1 MLCRQAKKSIL
12 FSNLFHD
19 MSVFTQRPA
28 AALLAAGISLWAMTA
43 RAQAPFFNEKGIS
56 RPLLENYLDHAV
68 TMTEFLAVDPY
79 ASDAPYPNK
88 EDDIRL
94 IRNIGAKFIGRAI
107 YRWGG
112 EAVLANKDY
121 LDKAKQLVAEVHKND
136 PEVIF
141 QAALFEQISR
151 QVNDVPIP
159 AWTFKALDLP
169 AEDRHFRY
177 DDMLNVKGKLVDH
190 WSKGNSVPDI
200 TRTETQLWFMFLAGT
215 YMEVGC
221 EALHLGQIALI
232 GMEDPAL
239 THWTAFLEK
248 LRHYAKDHTR
258 HHWVLLDA
266 HTPSGGMVV
275 NGKSLLDFNSFPLR
289 IKSVPEHP
297 RQGVLEMGF
306 TDALFG
312 RSDGGIS
319 PSGWKAASMP
329 YLVELDNF
337 GISNHPGVP
346 DTTTIYPWGF
356 DEISWFYQQP
366 DQYRR
371 EWLQYAHDWVKL
383 HDTNGHLQMPVTR
396 VVTLGWKKPRLK
408 YRANTTSV
416 HCPDGMN
423 DEATIKAIWEQADK
437 RK

>member
-1 MLCRQAKKSIL
+1 MRLI
-12 FSNLFHD
+12 
-19 MSVFTQRPA
+19 TQRPA
-28 AALLAAGISLWAMTA
+28 ATLLAVFIMGTTA
-43 RAQAPFFNEKGIS
+43 IHAQQPSFNEKGIS
-56 RPLLENYLDHAV
+56 RPLLEHYLDHAV

-79 ASDAPYPNK
+79 ALDAPYPNK

-94 IRNIGAKFIGRAI
+94 IHNLGAKFIGRAI
-107 YRWGG
+107 YRWGS

-121 LDKAKQLVAEVHKND
+121 LANAKRLVQEVQKSD
-136 PEVIF
+136 PEIVF
-141 QAALFEQISR
+141 QAALFEQITE
-151 QVNDVPIP
+151 QVNTIPIP
-159 AWTFKALDLP
+159 DWAFKALGYP
-169 AEDRHFRY
+169 AEQRHFRY
-177 DDMLNVKGKLVDH
+177 DDMLNLNGKLVNH

-200 TRTETQLWFMFLAGT
+200 TRKETQLWFMFLAGT

-239 THWTAFLEK
+239 TTWAAFLEK
-248 LRHYAKDHTR
+248 LRAYAKDHTR

-297 RQGVLEMGF
+297 QQGILQMGF

-312 RSDGGIS
+312 RSKGGIS

-337 GISNHPGVP
+337 GVSNHPGVP
-346 DTTTIYPWGF
+346 DTTTIYPWGY

-366 DQYRR
+366 EQYRND
-371 EWLQYAHDWVKL
+371 WLRYAHAWVAS

-396 VVTLGWKKPRLK
+396 IVTLGYKKPRLK
-408 YRANTTSV
+408 FRANTRSAN
-416 HCPDGMN
+416 CPDGMN
-423 DEATIKAIWEQADK
+423 TEETIKEIWHATDAK
-437 RK
+437 K

>member
-1 MLCRQAKKSIL
+1 MRS
-12 FSNLFHD
+12 
-19 MSVFTQRPA
+19 FTQRPA
-28 AALLAAGISLWAMTA
+28 TLLLAVCTIFGVVAA
-43 RAQAPFFNEKGIS
+43 RAQDNQFNEKGIS

-94 IRNIGAKFIGRAI
+94 IHNIGAKFIGRAI

-112 EAVLANKDY
+112 EAVLNNADY
-121 LDKAKQLVAEVHKND
+121 LDNARRLVKEVHKMD
-136 PEVIF
+136 PEIIF
-141 QAALFEQISR
+141 QAALFEQISE
-151 QVNDVPIP
+151 QVNTIPIP
-159 AWTFKALDLP
+159 AWAFKALGFP
-169 AEDRHFRY
+169 VENRHFRY
-177 DDMLNVKGKLVDH
+177 DDMLNLKGKLVDH

-200 TRTETQLWFMFLAGT
+200 TRKETQLWFMFLAGT
-215 YMEVGC
+215 YMDVGC
-221 EALHLGQIALI
+221 ESLHLGQIALI

-239 THWTAFLEK
+239 TQWAAFLVK
-248 LRHYAKDHTR
+248 VRAYAKNHTR

-266 HTPSGGMVV
+266 HTPSGGMVA
-275 NGKSLLDFNSFPLR
+275 NGKSLLDFNAFPLR
-289 IKSVPEHP
+289 IKSVPDHP
-297 RQGVLEMGF
+297 QQGILEMGF

-312 RSDGGIS
+312 RSKGAVS

-346 DTTTIYPWGF
+346 DTTTIYPWGY

-366 DQYRR
+366 EQYRND
-371 EWLQYAHDWVKL
+371 WLRYAHQWVAD
-383 HDTNGHLQMPVTR
+383 HDPNGHLQMPVTR
-396 VVTLGWKKPRLK
+396 VVTLGRGKGRLK
-408 YRANTTSV
+408 YRANTRSV

-423 DEATIKAIWEQADK
+423 NEETIKEIWKKADAGK
-437 RK
+437 

>member
-1 MLCRQAKKSIL
+1 MRL
-12 FSNLFHD
+12 
-19 MSVFTQRPA
+19 VTQRPA
-28 AALLAAGISLWAMTA
+28 ATLLAVLIMGGTA
-43 RAQAPFFNEKGIS
+43 VHAQQHTFNEKGIS

-79 ASDAPYPNK
+79 ALDAPYPNK

-94 IRNIGAKFIGRAI
+94 IHHLGAKFIGRAI
-107 YRWGG
+107 YRWGS

-121 LDKAKQLVAEVHKND
+121 LNNAKRLVQEVQKTD

-141 QAALFEQISR
+141 QAALFEQITP
-151 QVNDVPIP
+151 QVNTIPIP
-159 AWTFKALDLP
+159 DWAFKALRLP

-177 DDMLNVKGKLVDH
+177 DDMLNLKGKLVDH

-239 THWTAFLEK
+239 TTWAAFLEK
-248 LRHYAKDHTR
+248 LRAYAKDHTR

-297 RQGVLEMGF
+297 QQGILQMGF

-312 RSDGGIS
+312 RSKGGIA

-337 GISNHPGVP
+337 GVSNHPGVP
-346 DTTTIYPWGF
+346 DTTTIYPWGY

-366 DQYRR
+366 EQYRND
-371 EWLQYAHDWVKL
+371 WLRYAHAWVAA
-383 HDTNGHLQMPVTR
+383 HDSNGHLQMPVTR
-396 VVTLGWKKPRLK
+396 IVTLGRKQPRLK
-408 YRANTTSV
+408 FRANTRSAN
-416 HCPDGMN
+416 CPDGMN
-423 DEATIKAIWEQADK
+423 TEETIKEIWQTADAK
-437 RK
+437 K

>member
-1 MLCRQAKKSIL
+1 MRLI
-12 FSNLFHD
+12 
-19 MSVFTQRPA
+19 TQRPA
-28 AALLAAGISLWAMTA
+28 ATLLAVLILGGTA
-43 RAQAPFFNEKGIS
+43 VHAQQPAFNEKGIS
-56 RPLLENYLDHAV
+56 RPVLENYLDHAV

-79 ASDAPYPNK
+79 ALDAPYPNK

-94 IRNIGAKFIGRAI
+94 IHALGAKFIGRAI
-107 YRWGG
+107 YRWGSEG
-112 EAVLANKDY
+112 VLANKDY
-121 LDKAKQLVAEVHKND
+121 LDKAKHLVEEVHKND

-141 QAALFEQISR
+141 QAALFEQITP
-151 QVNDVPIP
+151 QVNTIPIP
-159 AWTFKALDLP
+159 DWAFKALGLP

-177 DDMLNVKGKLVDH
+177 DDMLNLKGKLVDH

-239 THWTAFLEK
+239 TTWAAFLKK
-248 LRHYAKDHTR
+248 LRAYAKDHTR

-297 RQGVLEMGF
+297 QQGVLEMGF

-312 RSDGGIS
+312 RSKGGIT
-319 PSGWKAASMP
+319 PSGWKAVSMP

-337 GISNHPGVP
+337 GVSSHPGVP
-346 DTTTIYPWGF
+346 DTTTIYPWGY

-366 DQYRR
+366 EQYRND
-371 EWLQYAHDWVKL
+371 WLRYAHAWVAS

-396 VVTLGWKKPRLK
+396 IVTLGRKMPRLK
-408 YRANTTSV
+408 FRANTRSAN
-416 HCPDGMN
+416 CPDGMN
-423 DEATIKAIWEQADK
+423 TEVTIKEIWQAADAK
-437 RK
+437 K

>member
-1 MLCRQAKKSIL
+1 MLA
-12 FSNLFHD
+12 
-19 MSVFTQRPA
+19 FTQRPA

-43 RAQAPFFNEKGIS
+43 RSQPPSFTGKGIT
-56 RPLLENYLDHAV
+56 RPALEYYLDHAV
-68 TMTEFLAVDPY
+68 TMTEFLSVDPY

-112 EAVLANKDY
+112 ESVLNNKDF
-121 LDKAKQLVAEVHKND
+121 LHQAKRMVQEVQKND

-141 QAALFEQISR
+141 QAALFEQISE
-151 QVNDVPIP
+151 QVNTIPVP
-159 AWTFKALDLP
+159 AWAFKALGLP
-169 AEDRHFRY
+169 SEDRRFRY
-177 DDMLNVKGKLVDH
+177 DSMLNTKGKLVNH

-200 TRTETQLWFMFLAGT
+200 TRVETQLWFMFLAGT

-232 GMEDPAL
+232 GMEDPQL
-239 THWTAFLEK
+239 TEWAAFLEK
-248 LRHYAKDHTR
+248 LRAYAKDHTR

-289 IKSVPEHP
+289 IKSVPAHP
-297 RQGVLEMGF
+297 QEGILEMGF

-312 RSDGGIS
+312 RSKGGIT

-337 GISNHPGVP
+337 GISDHPGVP

-366 DQYRR
+366 EQYRHN
-371 EWLQYAHDWVKL
+371 WLQYAHQWVAA
-383 HDTNGHLQMPVTR
+383 HDANGHLQMPVTR
-396 VVTLGWKKPRLK
+396 VVTLGRRKPRLK
-408 YRANTTSV
+408 YRANTRSAQ
-416 HCPDGMN
+416 CPDGMD
-423 DEATIKAIWEQADK
+423 DEATIKSIWQAADA
-437 RK
+437 RKK

>member
-1 MLCRQAKKSIL
+1 MLS
-12 FSNLFHD
+12 
-19 MSVFTQRPA
+19 FTQRPA
-28 AALLAAGISLWAMTA
+28 AMLLAALAFYGSNA
-43 RAQAPFFNEKGIS
+43 RAQKLTFNEKGIS
-56 RPLLENYLDHAV
+56 RPVLENYLNHAV

-79 ASDAPYPNK
+79 ASDAPYPHK

-94 IRNIGAKFIGRAI
+94 IHHLGAKFIGRAI

-112 EAVLANKDY
+112 ESVLTNKDY
-121 LDKAKQLVAEVHKND
+121 LDNARRLVKEVQQND

-141 QAALFEQISR
+141 QAALFEQISE
-151 QVNDVPIP
+151 QVNTIPIP
-159 AWTFKALDLP
+159 GWAFKALSLP
-169 AEDRHFRY
+169 VENRHFRY
-177 DDMLNVKGKLVDH
+177 QEMLNLKGKLVDH

-200 TRTETQLWFMFLAGT
+200 TRQETQLWFMFLAGT
-215 YMEVGC
+215 YMEMGC

-239 THWTAFLEK
+239 TGWSTFLVK
-248 LRHYAKDHTR
+248 LRAYAKDHTR

-297 RQGVLEMGF
+297 QQGILQMGF

-312 RSDGGIS
+312 RSHGGIA

-366 DQYRR
+366 EQYRNN
-371 EWLQYAHDWVKL
+371 WLRYAHAWIAS

-396 VVTLGWKKPRLK
+396 VVTLGRKMPRLK
-408 YRANTTSV
+408 FRANTRSEN
-416 HCPDGMN
+416 CPDGMN
-423 DEATIKAIWEQADK
+423 TENTIKEIWQEANVKQ
-437 RK
+437 R

>member
-1 MLCRQAKKSIL
+1 MRLI
-12 FSNLFHD
+12 
-19 MSVFTQRPA
+19 TQRPA
-28 AALLAAGISLWAMTA
+28 ATLLAVFIMGTTA
-43 RAQAPFFNEKGIS
+43 IHAQQTSFNEKGIS
-56 RPLLENYLDHAV
+56 RPLLEHYLDHAV

-79 ASDAPYPNK
+79 ALDAPYPNK

-94 IRNIGAKFIGRAI
+94 IHNLGAKFIGRAI
-107 YRWGG
+107 YRWGS

-121 LDKAKQLVAEVHKND
+121 LANAKRLVQEVHKSD
-136 PEVIF
+136 PEIVF
-141 QAALFEQISR
+141 QAALFEQITA
-151 QVNDVPIP
+151 QVNTIPIP
-159 AWTFKALDLP
+159 DWAFKALGYP
-169 AEDRHFRY
+169 VEERHFRY
-177 DDMLNVKGKLVDH
+177 DDMLNLNGKLVNH

-200 TRTETQLWFMFLAGT
+200 TRKETQLWFMFLAGT

-239 THWTAFLEK
+239 TTWAAFLEK
-248 LRHYAKDHTR
+248 LRAYAKDHTR

-297 RQGVLEMGF
+297 QQGILQMGF

-312 RSDGGIS
+312 RSKGGIS
-319 PSGWKAASMP
+319 PSGWKATSMP

-337 GISNHPGVP
+337 GVSNHPGVP
-346 DTTTIYPWGF
+346 DTTTIYPWGY

-366 DQYRR
+366 EQYRN
-371 EWLQYAHDWVKL
+371 EWLRYAHAWVAS

-396 VVTLGWKKPRLK
+396 IVTLGYKKPRLK
-408 YRANTTSV
+408 FRANTRSAN
-416 HCPDGMN
+416 CPDGMN
-423 DEATIKAIWEQADK
+423 TEETIKEIWRAADAK
-437 RK
+437 K